1 MSIMVISLTVLA
13 GSCTQF
19 EPQPVEGGDR
29 WFDGP
34 DEQAVDRKQW
44 VEVIE
49 VREHRA
55 RAIF

>member
-1 MSIMVISLTVLA
+1 MVIGLTVLA

-34 DEQAVDRKQW
+34 DEQAVDRTQW

-55 RAIF
+55 KTIF